1 MRPIG
6 AFPLQKEVVISLI
19 HVVGTYD
26 VLTAVG
32 DVMIL
37 GQETF
42 VKVAGVGFV
51 SIELL
56 TNQTTTV
63 QIMTAAEG
71 AVANITID
79 KNLLGL
85 TMPNNQRFQLRN
97 GQKIQL
103 KINGTNGTAG
113 ELRLVVE
120 YRTISGGATL
130 V

>member
-85 TMPNNQRFQLRN
+85 TMPNNQRFQLRA
-97 GQKIQL
+97 GEKIRL
-103 KINGTNGTAG
+103 KVNGTDGTAG
-113 ELRLVVE
+113 ELRMVVE
-120 YRTISGGATL
+120 YRPITGGATL